1 MSERG
6 HAGTY
11 FLKFFPDFCTGESG
25 GSLGSFFVSASLRAK
40 VAAAATLF
48 RLSLSVQTELM
59 NPVAAGAHETFP
71 QTHTKKRRNKTNG
84 QERWPCRLAKDN
96 GGLSALCSPDISRL
110 AAGLACKRRRPFPLA
125 VVLFLIALEG
135 GEGE

>member
-1 MSERG
+1 MFERD
-6 HAGTY
+6 HASTY
-11 FLKFFPDFCTGESG
+11 FFKFFPDFCTGESG
-25 GSLGSFFVSASLRAK
+25 GSLGSFVSASLRAK
-40 VAAAATLF
+40 AAAAALF
-48 RLSLSVQTELM
+48 RLSLSLGPDRINEFS
-59 NPVAAGAHETFP
+59 VAAGAHETFP
-71 QTHTKKRRNKTNG
+71 QTHTQKRRNKTNG

-135 GEGE
+135 GKGE